1 MNRGTHKQAILIWIL
16 LNFECA
22 FTRNDASFCFKKA
35 AHYDV
40 VLEGKLKAGI
50 YTHWEPDP
58 SEVSYM
64 TIDRCTEHCCRNP
77 DIDVVFLL
85 DRFSERYC
93 FCVKCHSDHLCF
105 LKKIT
110 PPPSF
115 TPITVTLSK
124 SISKLSTTTAPFS
137 DTWTFTRTKPTKSST
152 KSSTVKREQ
161 TETKRTTERT
171 EDVATT
177 SGKTTSDHGLGR
189 RTGSEGELGGQRSNP
204 PNLEVRNAHLPELNG
219 YSQGKQEPSN
229 KAVTPY
235 NGINRV
241 SESITTTSNIGINI
255 TTPNVSSTG
264 PTTPRPTRVVKTE
277 RKAEGTGNDDI
288 SLQCQGALKI
298 IRVAAF
304 GIPGDNNTVSDFD
317 KHCHANLAQVDGT
330 NVCIVSLKRVY
341 KTSYPPFI
349 KTIVTY
355 TCSYTEE
362 VS

>member
-1 MNRGTHKQAILIWIL
+1 MLMLFGTMNRGTHKQAILIWIL

-35 AHYDV
+35 THYNV

-50 YTHWEPDP
+50 YTPWEPDP
-58 SEVSYM
+58 SEVSSM

-137 DTWTFTRTKPTKSST
+137 DTWTSTRTKPTKSST

-204 PNLEVRNAHLPELNG
+204 R
-219 YSQGKQEPSN
+219 
-229 KAVTPY
+229 
-235 NGINRV
+235 
-241 SESITTTSNIGINI
+241 INI